1 MILIIDYIIGANL
14 MDNVRIF
21 SCGNNLINYNLCI
34 SEKVIGFRHMF
45 SEPLKGDIVYLTLKV
60 NNVSHCCARA
70 TIGAVTNYAP
80 WEDADVYSLCHKI
93 SNIEFCTPFPLDFL
107 KTTSAKRY
115 WGMVY
120 IIGSKVIKD
129 DKALTLLNEHFC
141 KNKCDKMHLFTEED
155 VNPPKKKRG
164 RKKRSSDESSA
175 ETPDDNLDLESVM
188 GADDNS
194 QLNIMGTFKTVKF
207 KNEMDENRGLEALVS
222 NNFYNLFNF
231 FEESNS
237 ILIAKNRLFNT
248 KSGTPITGIPDA
260 LLITFDSDNKKSA
273 IKIHIVE
280 YECYGEGKP
289 RSTDKFN
296 YLNGHIIPQLI
307 RFASTFS
314 VVTDAKIREDTI
326 KDWTEKIVN
335 YIDEDDSLDD
345 KIHSWIKALNPKAR
359 ESRIMDLF
367 RAEVNK
373 AFANNIQI
381 LLIIDELTSEQRE
394 TIKNVINSFKLS
406 DKNKSASIDFA
417 GYAVRLEYALT
428 LDNQSES
435 QYALSFQDN

>member
-1 MILIIDYIIGANL
+1 

-21 SCGNNLINYNLCI
+21 SCGNNLTNYNLCI
-34 SEKVIGFRHMF
+34 AERVIGFRHMF
-45 SEPLKGDIVYLTLKV
+45 SESLKGDTVYLTLKV

-70 TIGAVTNYAP
+70 TVGAVTNYAP
-80 WEDADVYSLCHKI
+80 WEDADLYSLCHKI
-93 SNIEFCTPFPLDFL
+93 TNIEFCDPFPLDFL
-107 KTTSAKRY
+107 KNTSAKRY

-120 IIGSKVIKD
+120 IIGSKIIKD
-129 DKALTLLNEHFC
+129 EKALALLDKHFNA
-141 KNKCDKMHLFTEED
+141 NKRDMMYLFDEED

-164 RKKRSSDESSA
+164 RKKKTIDSVLIEDE
-175 ETPDDNLDLESVM
+175 ENVDDNVDLESVM

-194 QLNIMGTFKTVKF
+194 QLTIMGTFKTIKF
-207 KNEMDENRGLEALVS
+207 KNEMDANRGLEALVS
-222 NNFYNLFNF
+222 NNFYQLFNF
-231 FEESNS
+231 FEENNS
-237 ILIAKNRLFNT
+237 ILIPENQLFNT
-248 KSGTPITGIPDA
+248 KSGTPITGRPDA
-260 LLITFDSDNKKSA
+260 LLITFDADNKKSA

-289 RSTDKFN
+289 RTTDKFN

-314 VVTDAKIREDTI
+314 VVTDANIREDTI
-326 KDWTEKIVN
+326 RDWTEKIVN
-335 YIDEDDSLDD
+335 YIDDDDSRDD
-345 KIHSWIKALNPKAR
+345 KIHSWIRALSLKTR
-359 ESRIMDLF
+359 ESRIMDVF

-373 AFANNIQI
+373 AFHNNIQI

-406 DKNKSASIDFA
+406 DKNKSAAIDFA

-428 LDNQSES
+428 LDNLSES